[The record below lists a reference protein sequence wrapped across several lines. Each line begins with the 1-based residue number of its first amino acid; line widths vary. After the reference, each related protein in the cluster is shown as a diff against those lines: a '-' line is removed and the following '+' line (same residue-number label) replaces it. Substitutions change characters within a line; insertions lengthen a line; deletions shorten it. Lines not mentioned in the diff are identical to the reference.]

1 MSWASGNPLRTPLS
15 KARGLG
21 SAHDGTHH
29 WWMQRITSIALIPLS
44 LWFVYS
50 LLTLAQTADSSVVM
64 EWFDSAFN
72 ALFAAIFV
80 ATTFYH
86 SRLGLQVVIEDYVH
100 GGVMRMFLLLANQFI
115 HIAAAILA
123 VMAIGVMHFGE
134 AVMVD

>member
-1 MSWASGNPLRTPLS
+1 MSWASGNPLRTPLA

-29 WWMQRITSIALIPLS
+29 WWAQRVTAIALVPLS
-44 LWFVYS
+44 IWFVYS
-50 LLTLAQTADSSVVM
+50 LMSLAQTADSSVVM

-72 ALFAAIFV
+72 ALLAALFV

-86 SRLGLQVVIEDYVH
+86 ARLGMQVVIEDYVH
-100 GGVMRMFLLLANQFI
+100 GKFMRTFLLLVNQFVF
-115 HIAAAILA
+115 IAAAALS

-134 AVMVD
+134 ALMVD